1 MTIKLPALAFRNIFR
16 NLRRSILSAV
26 AIAVASMSIVI
37 LFALVEGMQADM
49 AKNLTSYYTGQVR
62 VRNASF
68 AKYERY
74 NPLHLSIDAE
84 AISAVAKD
92 IPGVKAMTARINFP
106 ASLYLNERNH
116 GVMGIGA
123 DFASEAAFIDFPSLL
138 KEGRLPTPGANEM
151 LIGSVLARDMKLVVG
166 DKVTMLTSTAQRGT
180 NAITLKIVGIALFP
194 VGAMNSKT
202 IWMPLD
208 RAQYLLRMDS
218 QAQELLLLTEKG
230 FKEKNV
236 AVALDKAIQDKLGIE
251 TETKAWT
258 DLSDMYSL
266 LVLAKAVYYVIGMF
280 FLLLGSTVIINTT
293 MMVIFERMR
302 EIGTL
307 GALGMQGSELTKLFL
322 LEGAFI
328 STVGA
333 FLGTLIGFSIVVY
346 FSKVGMDFTDV
357 MSGIDMEISSVL
369 YPKVNLLT
377 TFLVW
382 IYSIVVAT
390 LATFIPSRRASKIQ
404 PVEALR
410 YV

>member
-1 MTIKLPALAFRNIFR
+1 MTIKLPELAFRNIFR
-16 NLRRSILSAV
+16 NLRRSILSGV

-37 LFALVEGMQADM
+37 LFALVEGMQSDM

-62 VRNASF
+62 VRNAEF

-74 NPLHLSIDAE
+74 NPLHLSIDTNAV
-84 AISAVAKD
+84 AAVAKE
-92 IPGVKAMTARINFP
+92 IPGVKSMTPRISFP

-116 GVMGIGA
+116 GVLGIGA
-123 DFASEAAFIDFPSLL
+123 DFATEAAFIDFASLL
-138 KEGRLPTPGANEM
+138 REGRLPAPGANEM
-151 LIGSVLARDMKLVVG
+151 LIGTALARDMKLAVG

-180 NAITLKIVGIALFP
+180 NAITLKIVGIAAFP

-208 RAQYLLRMDS
+208 RSQYLLRMDS
-218 QAQELLLLTEKG
+218 QAQELLILTEKG
-230 FKEKNV
+230 FKEKTV
-236 AVALDKAIQDKLGIE
+236 ASSLKQALLDKLGLD

-258 DLSDMYSL
+258 DLAELYNL
-266 LVLAKAVYYVIGMF
+266 LVMAKMVYYVIGMF

-307 GALGMQGSELTKLFL
+307 SALGMQGKELTKLFL

-333 FLGTLIGFSIVVY
+333 FIGTLIGFLIVLY
-346 FSKVGMDFTDV
+346 FSKAGMDFTDV

-382 IYSIVVAT
+382 IYSIAVST